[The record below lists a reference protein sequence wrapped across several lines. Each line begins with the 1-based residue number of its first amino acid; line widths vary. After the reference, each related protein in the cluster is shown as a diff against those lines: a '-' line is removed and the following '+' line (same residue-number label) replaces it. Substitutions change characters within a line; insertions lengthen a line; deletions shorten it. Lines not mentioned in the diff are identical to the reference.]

1 MSDSEEDIFKTASD
15 SDEDE
20 DEVSVNQAEES
31 DNEKEVGVAA
41 VDDEEDAVEE
51 PEEEENLEEDVSDA
65 GNDSDQEEDEEG
77 DVELTNK
84 KIQTKVPQLEDDDS
98 DEEED
103 EDENYLQKFDTQIR
117 DNYVNTFHPE
127 CITHNY
133 QEISALTKVVRDK
146 NNIIIDPLHRTIP
159 FLTKYEF
166 TRVIGQRAKQIN
178 SGAKPFVKIPEN
190 VIDGVIIAEIE
201 LAQKRIPF
209 IIRRPFPGGGCE
221 YWNLKDL
228 EMIK

>member
-65 GNDSDQEEDEEG
+65 GNESDQEEEEEG

>member
-1 MSDSEEDIFKTASD
+1 MEGDEDRAVTKKKGAKKILKKTVSSRPFIENLSD
-15 SDEDE
+15 DEDE
-20 DEVSVNQAEES
+20 D
-31 DNEKEVGVAA
+31 G
-41 VDDEEDAVEE
+41 
-51 PEEEENLEEDVSDA
+51 
-65 GNDSDQEEDEEG
+65 EG
-77 DVELTNK
+77 ET
-84 KIQTKVPQLEDDDS
+84 
-98 DEEED
+98 
-103 EDENYLQKFDTQIR
+103 YLKKFDKEIN
-117 DNYVNTFHPE
+117 DNYIVNNHPE
-127 CITHNY
+127 CALQNY
-133 QEISALTKVVRDK
+133 DEILAMTKVVRDK

>member
-20 DEVSVNQAEES
+20 DDEQDEASV
-31 DNEKEVGVAA
+31 NEKEDVADA
-41 VDDEEDAVEE
+41 DVDESVVPDEDEDEDEDPSVVLDEDADTVADSDEEQPV
-51 PEEEENLEEDVSDA
+51 
-65 GNDSDQEEDEEG
+65 Q
-77 DVELTNK
+77 NK
-84 KIQTKVPQLEDDDS
+84 KIQTKVPQKNVGGDDDDDS
-98 DEEED
+98 DEED
-103 EDENYLQKFDTQIR
+103 EDETYLQKFDTQIR
-117 DNYVNTFHPE
+117 GNYVNTFHPE

-146 NNIIIDPLHRTIP
+146 SNIIIDPLHRTLP
-159 FLTKYEF
+159 FLTKYEY
-166 TRVIGQRAKQIN
+166 TRVVGQRAKQIN
-178 SGAKPFVKIPEN
+178 SGAKPFIKIPEN
-190 VIDGVIIAEIE
+190 VIDGAIIAEME

>member
-31 DNEKEVGVAA
+31 DNEKEVGAT

-65 GNDSDQEEDEEG
+65 GNDSDQEEEEG
-77 DVELTNK
+77 DVEITNK
-84 KIQTKVPQLEDDDS
+84 KIQTKVPQLEDDNS
-98 DEEED
+98 DEEDD

-127 CITHNY
+127 CVTNNY

-159 FLTKYEF
+159 FLTKYEY

>member
-31 DNEKEVGVAA
+31 DNEKEVGLAA

-65 GNDSDQEEDEEG
+65 ANDSDQEEDEG
-77 DVELTNK
+77 DVEITNK

>member
-31 DNEKEVGVAA
+31 DNEKEVDVVA

-65 GNDSDQEEDEEG
+65 GNDSDQEEEEG